1 MVEEGNWD
9 TGRKRSW
16 RRGKRSPARPLL
28 REANKESALASEGD
42 GSTIVG
48 ERVALESG
56 VGVEASA
63 SGGAA
68 VVRDMLV
75 AGDEKGRLIVSK
87 LLGVN

>member
-1 MVEEGNWD
+1 M
-9 TGRKRSW
+9 
-16 RRGKRSPARPLL
+16 L
-28 REANKESALASEGD
+28 REANKEGALASEGD
-42 GSTIVG
+42 GSTVIG

-75 AGDEKGRLIVSK
+75 AGDKKGRLIVSK
-87 LLGVN
+87 LVGV